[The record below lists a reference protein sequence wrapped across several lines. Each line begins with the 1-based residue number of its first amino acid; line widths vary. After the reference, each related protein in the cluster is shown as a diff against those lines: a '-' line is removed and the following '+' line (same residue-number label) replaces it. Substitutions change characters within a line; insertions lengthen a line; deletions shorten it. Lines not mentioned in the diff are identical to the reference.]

1 MILYLI
7 GQLWCYPGQEVDV
20 FVCMK
25 PRHLI
30 CRRTFGPL
38 YEMRGTVKQDE
49 LIDRTANAI
58 TDRHVHLVQHIVRRH
73 EFVRHIHSVRLHWV
87 RCSIGVAP
95 DVG

>member
-38 YEMRGTVKQDE
+38 YKMRGTVKQDE
-49 LIDRTANAI
+49 LIDRTRKTQLQTVTFILSNILYADTSSCVI
-58 TDRHVHLVQHIVRRH
+58 FIR
-73 EFVRHIHSVRLHWV
+73 
-87 RCSIGVAP
+87 
-95 DVG
+95 